1 MFSVRFQVSVFFARL
16 IFLFL
21 IYIRFL
27 FEEIKDIRIR
37 IPSHL
42 DDIAILAKSESL
54 ENNYQ
59 ILENIAKK
67 LIYWGQNN
75 RIEFD
80 RDKTE
85 LIYFY

>member
-1 MFSVRFQVSVFFARL
+1 VHSLIVRDYKKVPRDTARRNSIQQGSPVSP
-16 IFLFL
+16 ILFL

-37 IPSHL
+37 IPSYL

-59 ILENIAKK
+59 ILENIAKS
-67 LIYWGQNN
+67 
-75 RIEFD
+75 
-80 RDKTE
+80 
-85 LIYFY
+85 